1 MTSNSQA
8 PQPANPSPTALAE
21 AWQNVLL
28 QLKTQVDQLSFNAY
42 IRDTEVVGL
51 AGDVLFVAAQT
62 PYARDWCA
70 SRLTS
75 MIKRQIA
82 PLIGR
87 PVEVRFVHG
96 EEASIIEQGDKPA
109 AAEPVQ
115 QAAAASAQVASAEQH
130 SKQMDSAVEIDEE
143 SCETLIIEEGAD
155 AIEAAFQQPGRIV
168 AFPRY
173 ELRFIPLV
181 GPENFFLRLAFLQER
196 FFHTSEDG
204 RAKPFE
210 TSVESLL
217 RWANVGRATLH
228 RFKKGD
234 ASRGQPSAA
243 GWFGIEQLPSA
254 PRTAAS
260 QQQPPCRYR
269 MQAGIPLTPMDADRL
284 AELLAEAAIRK
295 DPIKALQTLCARPM
309 SEIIVFPP
317 PVPTDE
323 QKRRA
328 PGFVT
333 VAQVVQNALGKIS
346 INTDRADLAEWTA
359 KLSDHIT
366 MPHQMVH
373 VSWYFLREWLPLL
386 GHDAAALVLTTR
398 AQGYY
403 NPQTH
408 ELRDEVRISG
418 GYGELARVIGLKRDR
433 TIGDWL
439 PNIFESQRRTPKLA
453 DIATGAVAGNA
464 APAAEKWQREQQ
476 RQIETQARIGQFIQV
491 MPGSRAKMPEG
502 HYAFSLRVEIKND
515 PLTPYDRAARTWVQ
529 KTLAACDDEGVLEH
543 FLAWTK
549 SDALRLLANNDG
561 AGTLGD
567 SNNNDV
573 WGILGAASEA
583 YRARITSKMTAGESA
598 SLDDDGWGILEG
610 IFNDGAGILAAV
622 EMTAGEL
629 FKRLLRL
636 NTFFESIPFQKET
649 TAQAGSGTN
658 GGVVVASGQGIAA
671 WDLVTLCKRNG
682 GLNRFREQII
692 SAETSPVPFVSWLLY
707 AHSFKGRGIQD
718 PIGWALTRLKEQP
731 GTPAEGAY
739 ARLAGL
745 PPEQIA
751 RMLHRHIEAGMVTG
765 NGDWAAAF
773 RDTPLPR
780 LRQLAEVLGVG

>member
-1 MTSNSQA
+1 MTPN
-8 PQPANPSPTALAE
+8 PAASHPTPALLQE
-21 AWQNVLL
+21 AWQNVIW
-28 QLKTQVDQLSFNAY
+28 QLRAQVDQQSFTAY
-42 IRDTEVVGL
+42 IRDTRVVRL
-51 AGDVLFVAAQT
+51 QGDTLYVATAT
-62 PYARDWCA
+62 AYARDWCA

-75 MIKRQIA
+75 IVKRQIA

-87 PVEVRFVHG
+87 PVEVEFVFG
-96 EEASIIEQGDKPA
+96 AGVGQGSTPA
-109 AAEPVQ
+109 QQAETPAPVVVEPVTAQ
-115 QAAAASAQVASAEQH
+115 PEPQAEEPALLIENEGDA
-130 SKQMDSAVEIDEE
+130 E
-143 SCETLIIEEGAD
+143 SCETILFEDAAD
-155 AIEAAFQQPGRIV
+155 SIEAAFLQPGRIV

-181 GPENFFLRLAFLQER
+181 GPENFFLRIAFLQER

-204 RAKPFE
+204 RGKAFE

-234 ASRGQPSAA
+234 PARGQPSAA

-269 MQAGIPLTPMDADRL
+269 MQMGIPLTPMDADRL
-284 AELLAEAAIRK
+284 AGALHEAGIRT
-295 DPIKALQTLCARPM
+295 DPIKALQTMCALPLN
-309 SEIIVFPP
+309 EIIVFPS
-317 PVPTDE
+317 PTPTEE
-323 QKRRA
+323 QKGRA

-333 VAQVVQNALGKIS
+333 VTQVVQNALGKPPLS
-346 INTDRADLAEWTA
+346 IDRAALAEWTA

-408 ELRDEVRISG
+408 ELRDEVRIGG
-418 GYGELARVIGLKRDR
+418 GYAELARVIGLKRDR

-439 PNIFESQRRTPKLA
+439 PNIFESTRRTPKLA
-453 DIATGAVAGNA
+453 DITEPEAQ
-464 APAAEKWQREQQ
+464 PSAAEKWQREQQ
-476 RQIETQARIGQFIQV
+476 RQVETQARIGQFLQV
-491 MPGSRAKMPEG
+491 TPGSRAKMPEG
-502 HYAFSLRVEIKND
+502 HYAFTLRVEIKND
-515 PLTPYDRAARTWVQ
+515 PLTPFDRAARAWVQ
-529 KTLAACDDEGVLEH
+529 KTLAACADEGVLEH

-561 AGTLGD
+561 AGTLGEPV
-567 SNNNDV
+567 NNDV

-583 YRARITSKMTAGESA
+583 YRVRITSKMTAGESDP
-598 SLDDDGWGILEG
+598 LDDDGWGILEG

-622 EMTAGEL
+622 QMTAREL

-636 NTFFESIPFQKET
+636 NTFFESVPIQKET
-649 TAQAGSGTN
+649 TPQAGSGSN
-658 GGVVVASGQGIAA
+658 GGVVVTSH
-671 WDLVTLCKRNG
+671 WDLETICKRNG
-682 GLNRFREQII
+682 GMNRFREQII
-692 SAETSPVPFVSWLLY
+692 SAETSPVPFLSWLLY
-707 AHSFKGRGIQD
+707 AYSFKGRGIQD

-731 GTPAEGAY
+731 GTPAEGVY
-739 ARLAGL
+739 AKLATL
-745 PPEQIA
+745 PPAELA
-751 RMLHRHIEAGMVTG
+751 KMLQRHTEVGMVTG
-765 NGDWAAAF
+765 NGDWATAF

-780 LRQLAEVLGVG
+780 LRQLAEVLGVGE